1 MPVSDTHTQTHRHK
15 SSCTRHV
22 HSRICL
28 ASKLHPAQIERM
40 YLCWTIQNSTINL
53 TKKKWINTV
62 KWTEKELSIEAGRA
76 LCGHRTEETLLWACV
91 STISFL
97 LLYCMSLFFLPP
109 PPPNFF
115 HFCWRRGRGDR
126 GERRGVAISFR
137 APAHLIGSWQHMEMW
152 GRFAHAHFWGNKY
165 LPEGGRER
173 ERKRGGESGEKK
185 KILIS
190 LQTRWE
196 IKVGKTYPSKDC
208 RVSCK
213 MEIFPKLTD
222 PV

>member
-62 KWTEKELSIEAGRA
+62 KWKEKELSIEAGRA

-91 STISFL
+91 SAISFL

-109 PPPNFF
+109 PPQSGSFVRKGREMRE
-115 HFCWRRGRGDR
+115 RRVGGGGVLFQGSSPLDWQLAAYGAVRKVCPRSLLRKQIFAWR
-126 GERRGVAISFR
+126 GERER
-137 APAHLIGSWQHMEMW
+137 AKE
-152 GRFAHAHFWGNKY
+152 R
-165 LPEGGRER
+165 GRER
-173 ERKRGGESGEKK
+173 REKK
-185 KILIS
+185 NIN
-190 LQTRWE
+190 
-196 IKVGKTYPSKDC
+196 
-208 RVSCK
+208 
-213 MEIFPKLTD
+213 
-222 PV
+222 